1 MKRII
6 ILGIIFLFSA
16 NSFARNKRVRIKRT
30 KIEYKKR
37 QKIDLGALMIDG
49 EVITPGDFSVTDEKQ
64 KAKDLIY
71 KRKNYYD
78 RLGINIQYVF

>member
-1 MKRII
+1 MKV
-6 ILGIIFLFSA
+6 LFVVLMIFMTDA
-16 NSFARNKRVRIKRT
+16 YAQKTKRNV
-30 KIEYKKR
+30 EYNKR

-49 EVITPGDFSVTDEKQ
+49 EVITPGDFTISTEKE
-64 KAKDLIY
+64 KAKELLY